1 MSFYYKKQKES
12 NIMNDFRKYAIES
25 VSGTKVDDYFRKLN
39 KKNMTT
45 HLLESNGLS
54 VDIFSKLLDDR
65 IIFLS
70 DEIDSDVCNIIKA
83 QLLYLESESDED
95 IKIYIDSP
103 GGSVYSGLGLLDV
116 MDYVTPDII
125 TINTGLAASMGAV
138 ILCSGTK
145 GKRKALKRSRTMIH
159 QPLGYGGY
167 VQQASDMEIEAKEIN
182 SLKKELYEII
192 SDRSGQSFD
201 RVSKDSD
208 RDYWMTAIDAK
219 KYGMI
224 DEIITKRK

>member
-1 MSFYYKKQKES
+1 
-12 NIMNDFRKYAIES
+12 MNDFRKYALQS
-25 VSGTKVDDYFRKLN
+25 VSGSIFDDYF
-39 KKNMTT
+39 KKIQKANYTT
-45 HLLESNGLS
+45 HLLENNGMS

-70 DEIDSDVCNIIKA
+70 TEVDSDICNIIKA
-83 QLLYLESESDED
+83 QMLYLESESDDD

-116 MDYVTPDII
+116 MEFVRPDII
-125 TINTGLAASMGAV
+125 TINTGLAASMAAI

-159 QPLGYGGY
+159 QPLGYGGWM
-167 VQQASDMEIEAKEIN
+167 QQASDMEIEAKEIN

-192 SDRSGQSFD
+192 SDRTGQSYD
-201 RVSKDSD
+201 RVQKDGD
-208 RDYWMTAIDAK
+208 RDYWMTASDAK

-224 DEIITKRK
+224 DEIIQKRK

>member
-1 MSFYYKKQKES
+1 
-12 NIMNDFRKYAIES
+12 MNDFRKYAIES
-25 VSGTKVDDYFRKLN
+25 ISGTKVDDYFRKLN

-224 DEIITKRK
+224 DEIIIKRK

>member
-1 MSFYYKKQKES
+1 
-12 NIMNDFRKYAIES
+12 MNDFRKYAIQS
-25 VSGTKVDDYFRKLN
+25 VGGTKFDDYFRKLN

-45 HLLESNGLS
+45 HLIESNGLS

-145 GKRKALKRSRTMIH
+145 GKRRALKRSRTMIH

-224 DEIITKRK
+224 DEIVTKRK

>member
-1 MSFYYKKQKES
+1 
-12 NIMNDFRKYAIES
+12 MNDFRKYAIQS
-25 VSGTKVDDYFRKLN
+25 IGGSRLDDYFRKLQ
-39 KKNMTT
+39 KKNYTT
-45 HLLESNGLS
+45 HLIESNGLS
-54 VDIFSKLLDDR
+54 VDIFSKLLDER
-65 IIFLS
+65 VIFLS
-70 DEIDSDVCNIIKA
+70 DEIDSDVCAIVKA

-116 MDYVTPDII
+116 MDYVSPDIV

-138 ILCSGTK
+138 ILCAGTK

-159 QPLGYGGY
+159 QPLGFGGWM
-167 VQQASDMEIEAKEIN
+167 QQASDMEIEAKEIN

-192 SDRSGQSFD
+192 SERTGQSYD
-201 RVSKDSD
+201 RVSKDGD
-208 RDYWMTAIDAK
+208 RDYWMTAADAK

-224 DEIITKRK
+224 DEIILPKKK

>member
-1 MSFYYKKQKES
+1 
-12 NIMNDFRKYAIES
+12 MNDFRKYAIES
-25 VSGTKVDDYFRKLN
+25 VSGTKIDDYFRKLN

-45 HLLESNGLS
+45 HLIESNGLS
-54 VDIFSKLLDDR
+54 VDVFSKLLDDR

-70 DEIDSDVCNIIKA
+70 DEIDSDICNIIKA
-83 QLLYLESESDED
+83 QLLYLEGESGED

-116 MDYVTPDII
+116 MDFVTPDIV

-145 GKRKALKRSRTMIH
+145 GKRRALKRSRTMIH

-182 SLKKELYEII
+182 SLKRELYEII
-192 SDRSGQSFD
+192 SERSGQSYD
-201 RVSKDSD
+201 RVSKDGD
-208 RDYWMTAIDAK
+208 RDYWMTAVDAK

-224 DEIITKRK
+224 DEIVTKRK

>member
-1 MSFYYKKQKES
+1 
-12 NIMNDFRKYAIES
+12 MNDFRKYAIES
-25 VSGTKVDDYFRKLN
+25 VSGSKVDDYFRKLN

-116 MDYVTPDII
+116 MDYVTPDIV
-125 TINTGLAASMGAV
+125 TVNTGLAASMGAV

-145 GKRKALKRSRTMIH
+145 GKRRALKRSRTMIH

-167 VQQASDMEIEAKEIN
+167 IQQASDMEIEAKEIN

-192 SDRSGQSFD
+192 SDRSGQSYD
-201 RVSKDSD
+201 RVHKDGD
-208 RDYWMTAIDAK
+208 RDYWMTAVDAK

>member
-1 MSFYYKKQKES
+1 
-12 NIMNDFRKYAIES
+12 MNDFRRYAIQS
-25 VSGTKVDDYFRKLN
+25 VGGTKIDDYFRKIQ
-39 KKNMTT
+39 KKNYTT
-45 HLLESNGLS
+45 QLIESNGLS
-54 VDIFSKLLDDR
+54 VDIFSKLLDER
-65 IIFLS
+65 VIFLS
-70 DEIDSDVCNIIKA
+70 DEIDSDVCSIVKA
-83 QLLYLESESDED
+83 QLLYLESESDDD

-116 MDYVTPDII
+116 MDYVSPDIV

-138 ILCSGTK
+138 ILCAGTK

-159 QPLGYGGY
+159 QPLGFGGWM
-167 VQQASDMEIEAKEIN
+167 QQASDMEIEAKEIN

-192 SDRSGQSFD
+192 SERTGQPYD
-201 RVSKDSD
+201 RVSKDGD

-224 DEIITKRK
+224 DEIIQNNKK

>member
-1 MSFYYKKQKES
+1 
-12 NIMNDFRKYAIES
+12 MNDFRKYAIES
-25 VSGTKVDDYFRKLN
+25 VSGSKVDDYFRKLN

-116 MDYVTPDII
+116 MDYVTPDIV

-145 GKRKALKRSRTMIH
+145 GKRRALKRSRTMIH

-167 VQQASDMEIEAKEIN
+167 VQQASDMEIEAREIN

-192 SDRSGQSFD
+192 SDRSGQSYD
-201 RVSKDSD
+201 RVSKDGD
-208 RDYWMTAIDAK
+208 RDYWMTAADAK

-224 DEIITKRK
+224 DEIVVKRK

>member
-1 MSFYYKKQKES
+1 
-12 NIMNDFRKYAIES
+12 MNSFRKFGTKDI
-25 VSGTKVDDYFRKLN
+25 SGTTFDDYFRKLQ
-39 KKNMTT
+39 KK
-45 HLLESNGLS
+45 SYKSSIIDSSG
-54 VDIFSKLLDDR
+54 VPIDIFSKLLDER

-70 DEIDSDVCNIIKA
+70 DEIDSDICSIIKA
-83 QLLYLESESDED
+83 QLLYLESESNDD

-103 GGSVYSGLGLLDV
+103 GGSIYSGLGLLDV
-116 MDYVTPDII
+116 MEYIKPDIV
-125 TINTGLAASMGAV
+125 TINTGLAASMASV

-159 QPLGYGGY
+159 QPLGFSGW
-167 VQQASDMEIEAKEIN
+167 QQASDIEIEAKEIN

-192 SDRSGQSFD
+192 SEKTNQLYD
-201 RVSKDSD
+201 RVSKDGD

-224 DEIITKRK
+224 DEIIQNNKK